1 MVKSSIGRKA
11 IVAITGAGLFG
22 FVIAHMLGNLQIFL
36 GRETLNA
43 YAAFLKSTPELLWT
57 ARLGL
62 LAFFV
67 AHIVVAITLARENM
81 AARPQRYAMEDTVAA
96 STESMYMVRTGLVIL
111 AFVVYHLMHFTF
123 FAFNKNFASLMETM
137 PDGSHRHDVFSMV
150 VLGFRNPAVSTVYIL
165 AQVLLAM
172 HLSHGASSMFQTLG
186 INSKQWRPTIAK
198 IGPTAALIILIG
210 NVSMPLAVLVGVIRL
225 PAGLE

>member
-62 LAFFV
+62 LAMFI
-67 AHIVVAITLARENM
+67 AHIVCALQLAKENR
-81 AARPQRYAMEDTVAA
+81 AARPQRYVVEDTVAA
-96 STESMYMVRTGLVIL
+96 SIESRYMVYTGLVIL
-111 AFVVYHLMHFTF
+111 AFVIYHLAHFTF
-123 FAFNKNFASLMETM
+123 FAFNKNFASLMESM
-137 PDGSHRHDVFSMV
+137 PDGSHRHDVYAMV
-150 VLGFRNPAVSTVYIL
+150 VLGFRNPAVSTIYIL
-165 AQVLLAM
+165 AQVALAV
-172 HLSHGASSMFQTLG
+172 HLSHGASSLFQTLG
-186 INSKQWRPTIAK
+186 INSKKWRATIAK
-198 IGPTAALIILIG
+198 IGPVAALIILIG
-210 NVSMPLAVLVGVIRL
+210 NVSMPFAVLFGVIRL